1 MPTLTAS
8 LNLLERLLLLLIVAS
23 WIFWLV
29 ALYLTYRFYRG
40 KREITP
46 AYTPPISILIPVKG
60 LDAEAYKNFASYCQQ
75 DYPEYELLIGVSD
88 PADPAI
94 PVIEKLQR
102 EFSECEIRLIMA
114 QPEGPNLKAAMLHQL
129 AGQAHSQVI
138 VAIDSDMRVTPGY
151 LRQVVAPLSDQE
163 VGLVTCCYKGIAP
176 ETLTARLEALHMGA
190 TFLPMVMVAREFLSM
205 RFAMGSTIALRQS
218 DLKQIGG
225 FESVSEYL
233 ADDYHIGKRIVDLGR
248 KVHLSRYVMSSVL
261 GETTFREQWNRE
273 IRWARTNRVSRPLE
287 YPGMILTLSTPL
299 ALILLVIASFDMR
312 SYLMLGLSMVLRWG
326 VAWLV
331 SDWTGNRAMRRWL
344 LLLPLRD
351 GLSAVTLAVGGL
363 GHEIVW
369 RGSKFVVKRDGKLV
383 PEPASSSQPLEI
395 GGP

>member
-1 MPTLTAS
+1 MPTLTDS
-8 LNLLERLLLLLIVAS
+8 LDLLERLLLLLIVAS

-46 AYTPPISILIPVKG
+46 VYTPAISILIPVKG
-60 LDAEAYKNFASYCQQ
+60 LDAEAYENFASYCQQ

-94 PVIEKLQR
+94 PVIEKLKL
-102 EFSECEIRLIMA
+102 EFSEREISLIIA

-129 AGQAHSQVI
+129 AGQARSQVI

-151 LRQVVAPLSDQE
+151 LRQVVAPLSDEE

-190 TFLPMVMVAREFLSM
+190 TFLPMVMVARKFLSM

-233 ADDYHIGKRIVDLGR
+233 ADDYHIGRRIVNLSR

-287 YPGMILTLSTPL
+287 YPGMILTLSSPL
-299 ALILLVIASFDMR
+299 ALILLVIAGFEMHAF
-312 SYLMLGLSMVLRWG
+312 LILGISMALRWG

-331 SDWTGNRAMRRWL
+331 SDWTDNHAMRRWL
-344 LLLPLRD
+344 PLLPLRD
-351 GLSAVTLAVGGL
+351 GLSAVILAVGGL

-369 RGSKFVVKRDGKLV
+369 RGNRFVVQDDGKLV
-383 PEPASSSQPLEI
+383 PETTSPSQPLEI
-395 GGP
+395 GES